1 MGVEVQA
8 VMDYSP
14 ISIPEKSRPRE
25 EVLEAMRSFGRA
37 DPDYKSGKTWSLVYY
52 LGKAHTQF
60 LIDAHGMYFS
70 ANGLNPMAFKSL
82 KRFES
87 EVIRMT
93 ATLLHGDEN
102 VCGTMTAGGT
112 ESCLLAVKTYR
123 DLAKSRPVSVKKP
136 EMILPE
142 SAHVAWEKGAT
153 YFGVKAVHVPLD
165 KNFCVDVNAVKKRIN
180 HRTIMILGS
189 APQYPQGMIDPIEDL
204 GRLAQEKKIP
214 LHVDACVGGYLL
226 PFVEQLGHNVPR
238 FDFRVPGVT
247 SISADVH
254 KYGYAA
260 KGASVILYRN
270 VDYLKHQIFVY
281 ENWPGGVFASPA
293 LLGTRPGGS
302 IAAAWAAMQAM
313 GQEGYLENARIIMET
328 TGCLMDGVNRING
341 LEVLG
346 DPPMSL
352 FAFHSTDKKVNIYA
366 VGDRMEEKG
375 WHIDRQQRPECL
387 HAMVMP
393 LHADVTSR
401 YLTDLAEAV
410 EHVRHHPELA
420 HKGAAAMYGMIANV
434 PLRGMI
440 RKEVVKMMTDMY
452 GPAGKMPDLA
462 GSELSGDTE
471 RGTGQKAGWAEKA
484 AMAFV
489 RLKHKFGR

>member
-1 MGVEVQA
+1 
-8 VMDYSP
+8 MDSSP
-14 ISIPEKSRPRE
+14 MSIPEKSRPRE
-25 EVLEAMRSFGRA
+25 EVLDAMRSFGQA
-37 DPDYKSGKTWSLVYY
+37 DPDYKNGRTWSLVYY
-52 LGKAHTQF
+52 LGEEYTQF
-60 LIDAHGMYFS
+60 LKDAHGMFFS

-123 DLAKSRPVSVKKP
+123 DIAKNKRLSVGKP

-142 SAHVAWEKGAT
+142 SAHVAWEKGAK
-153 YFGVKAVHVPLD
+153 YFGVKAVHAPLD
-165 KNFCVDVNAVKKRIN
+165 KNFRVNVNAVRKKIN
-180 HRTIMILGS
+180 RRTIMILGS
-189 APQYPQGMIDPIEDL
+189 APQYPHGMIDPIEDL
-204 GRLAQEKKIP
+204 GRIAREKNIP

-226 PFVEQLGHNVPR
+226 PFVEQLGYEVPL

-247 SISADVH
+247 SISADTH

-260 KGASVILYRN
+260 KGASTILYRN
-270 VDYLKHQIFVY
+270 IDYLKHQIFVY
-281 ENWPGGVFASPA
+281 ENWPGGIFASPA
-293 LLGTRPGGS
+293 ILGTRPGGS

-313 GQEGYLENARIIMET
+313 GQEGYLENARVIMKT
-328 TGCLMDGVNRING
+328 TRCLMDGVNSIKG

-352 FAFHSTDKKVNIYA
+352 FAFHSIDKNVNIYA
-366 VGDRMEEKG
+366 VGDCMEKKG

-387 HAMVMP
+387 HAMVTP
-393 LHADVTSR
+393 LHSDASSR

-410 EHVRHHPELA
+410 EYVRNHPELA
-420 HKGAAAMYGMIANV
+420 TQGAAAMYGMIANV

-440 RKEVVKMMTDMY
+440 RKEVLNMMADMY
-452 GPAGKMPDLA
+452 GPGGKMPDLA
-462 GSELSGDTE
+462 GGELPEDTE
-471 RGTGQKAGWAEKA
+471 DTREQKTDWAAKA

-489 RLKHKFGR
+489 KLKQKFGK

>member
-1 MGVEVQA
+1 MESNQ
-8 VMDYSP
+8 
-14 ISIPEKSRPRE
+14 ISIPQKSRPRE
-25 EVLEAMRSFGRA
+25 EVLDAMRSFGQE
-37 DPDYKSGKTWSLVYY
+37 DPDYKSGKIWSLVYY
-52 LGKAHTQF
+52 LGEEYTQF
-60 LIDAHGMYFS
+60 LKDAHGMFFS

-123 DLAKSRPVSVKKP
+123 DLAKSKRLPVGKP

-142 SAHVAWEKGAT
+142 SAHVAWEKGAK
-153 YFGVKAVHVPLD
+153 YFGVKAVHAPLD
-165 KNFCVDVNAVKKRIN
+165 KNFCVDVNAVKRKIN
-180 HRTIMILGS
+180 RRTIMILGS

-204 GRLAQEKKIP
+204 GKLAEEKNIP

-226 PFVEQLGHNVPR
+226 PFVEQLGHRVPL

-247 SISADVH
+247 SISADTH

-260 KGASVILYRN
+260 KGASTILYRN
-270 VDYLKHQIFVY
+270 IDYLKHQIFVY

-293 LLGTRPGGS
+293 ILGTRPGGS

-313 GQEGYLENARIIMET
+313 GQEGYLENARAIMKT
-328 TGCLMDGVNRING
+328 TRRLIDGVNRING
-341 LEVLG
+341 LKVLG

-366 VGDRMEEKG
+366 VGDRMEKNG

-387 HAMVMP
+387 HAMVTP
-393 LHADVTSR
+393 LHSDVASR

-410 EHVRHHPELA
+410 EHVRLHPELA
-420 HKGAAAMYGMIANV
+420 MQGAAAMYGMIANV

-440 RKEVVKMMTDMY
+440 RKEVLKMMTDMY

-462 GSELSGDTE
+462 NSELPEDTGDAI
-471 RGTGQKAGWAEKA
+471 GQKTNWAQKA

-489 RLKHKFGR
+489 RLKRKFGR